1 MRAKGLLSRLLFAT
15 GLASSIGAAW
25 ASDACSDYGII
36 AHADVTVSDGS
47 SFSTEAYYHSANT
60 AAIRHLGASDQ
71 TIAVEGPVAWVQ
83 VGEEAEL
90 GGDFHKVFALGH
102 QYHALLENFDAIV
115 PDVRDTAQS
124 FRGQVLPARSG
135 EYPYGGAVH
144 LVGGRD
150 SPPLGLV
157 FEFPD
162 AAPIEVVF
170 SEWRTV
176 GGKRERR
183 ERPYR
188 AEIHDGERVFD
199 YSYTKVENAD
209 RSPLWFVEALPA
221 PSLDELRVYRLHRA
235 LLAAH
240 CLGDAQ
246 LMADLSAENVV
257 IANRGQLSTTTR
269 TDMRDRFAQVF
280 ERVDYT
286 EYHDLM
292 PPEVRVSE
300 TGDIGWIGVNVRAV
314 GIDRQSGVGFDDQWA
329 WLMTVQKIDGRWL
342 HTANASN
349 IATDPR

>member
-1 MRAKGLLSRLLFAT
+1 MGLMWFCARLLLVA
-15 GLASSIGAAW
+15 GLASSAGAAW
-25 ASDACSDYGII
+25 ASDACADHGII

-47 SFSTEAYYHSANT
+47 SFSTEAFYHSADT
-60 AAIRHLGASDQ
+60 AAIRHLGATDQ
-71 TIAVEGPVAWVQ
+71 TVAVEGPVAWVQ
-83 VGEEAEL
+83 VGEEAEF
-90 GGDFHKVFALGH
+90 GSDFHKVFALGH

-115 PDVRDTAQS
+115 SNGRDTTRP
-124 FRGQVLPARSG
+124 FRGEVLPARSG
-135 EYPYGGAVH
+135 DYPYGGAVH
-144 LVGGRD
+144 LVGHRD

-176 GGKRERR
+176 GGTSERS

-199 YSYTKVENAD
+199 YRYTKIENAK

-221 PSLDELRVYRLHRA
+221 PGLDELRVYRLHRT

-246 LMADLSAENVV
+246 MMADLSAENVV
-257 IANRGQLSTTTR
+257 MANRGQLITTTR
-269 TDMRDRFAQVF
+269 AAMRDRFAQVF

-286 EYHDLM
+286 EYHDLLL
-292 PPEVRVSE
+292 PEIRVSE
-300 TGDIGWIGVNVRAV
+300 SGDIGWIGVNVRAV
-314 GIDRQSGVGFDDQWA
+314 GIDRASETSFDDQWA
-329 WLMTVQKIDGRWL
+329 WLMTVHKVDGRWL
-342 HTANASN
+342 HAANASN
-349 IATDPR
+349 IAADPR